1 MKLRLMRKATK
12 LSYCE
17 GTLTLDGKPFCDT
30 LEDRDRGATQDMSF
44 TYTKGN
50 VGFWKRPDGSMIEK
64 VYGETA
70 IPKGTYNLTTMW
82 WAKHECYVVGVLR
95 VNGFL
100 GILMHNGMTSGH
112 SEGCVLLG
120 KKTSP
125 GRLDGSRIYMDA
137 LVARVMAAVKKGEDV
152 TLEVV

>member
-1 MKLRLMRKATK
+1 MKLKLMRKATK
-12 LSYCE
+12 ASYCE
-17 GTLTLDGKPFCDT
+17 GTLTIDGKAFCDT
-30 LEDRDRGATQDMSF
+30 LEDKDRGATQIMPF
-44 TYTKGN
+44 TYTNGN
-50 VGFWKRPDGSMIEK
+50 VGYWTTPEGGKIHK

-70 IPKGTYNLTTMW
+70 IPKGKYTLTTMW